1 MVVAQLM
8 AAARKRMDA
17 RRAREAAGRA
27 FAEANAG
34 MARISEAEKTFTSQ
48 VWHGH
53 FLHRSHSVITEEIW
67 ITLMKVN
74 CYVIV
79 YCISK

>member
-34 MARISEAEKTFTSQ
+34 MARTSEAEKTFTSQ
-48 VWHGH
+48 VWHGQ
-53 FLHRSHSVITEEIW
+53 FLHRTQSVTTGEI
-67 ITLMKVN
+67 
-74 CYVIV
+74 
-79 YCISK
+79 CII

>member
-1 MVVAQLM
+1 MFHPKHVVVAQLM

-27 FAEANAG
+27 FTEANAG

-48 VWHGH
+48 VWHGQSCTG
-53 FLHRSHSVITEEIW
+53 LI
-67 ITLMKVN
+67 L
-74 CYVIV
+74 
-79 YCISK
+79 